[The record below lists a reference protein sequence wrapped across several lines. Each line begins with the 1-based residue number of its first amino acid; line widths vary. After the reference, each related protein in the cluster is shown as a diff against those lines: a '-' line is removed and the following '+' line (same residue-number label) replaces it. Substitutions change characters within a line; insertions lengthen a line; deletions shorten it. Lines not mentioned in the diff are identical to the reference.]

1 METTSQRKNLWQIGI
16 NMRLDDGTDNFRLL
30 QKFKKGLV
38 TVFISFFKKKER
50 KKEIHWFGCTGS

>member
-38 TVFISFFKKKER
+38 TLFISFF
-50 KKEIHWFGCTGS
+50 